1 LTGLGLNEAQG
12 QTLISNSEFQIS
24 NAETVPLAN
33 PLSSDMNVLRP
44 SLLPGLIH
52 SLRHNVSR
60 KNFDLA
66 LFEIGR
72 VFTSANGQTKEN
84 RSVAIAITGQ
94 RALPFWSGGERDA
107 KFDTYDLKGLVE
119 DLLEQFGLR
128 SIAFV
133 KRAEST
139 ALFLESAAV
148 TLGGK
153 VPLGELG
160 QLLPTL
166 AKEYDLRDTVFLAE
180 FNLDLLLAK
189 RNASKSFKA
198 LPQFPSSRRDVAMLV
213 AEATTHDAVLQAVK
227 QAKAA
232 NLESVELF
240 DVFRGKGIPD
250 GQKSLAYAF
259 TYRAADKTLTD
270 ADVNMAHEKILE
282 TLKTQLQAE
291 LRA

>member
-1 LTGLGLNEAQG
+1 M
-12 QTLISNSEFQIS
+12 
-24 NAETVPLAN
+24 
-33 PLSSDMNVLRP
+33 DVLRP

-60 KNFDLA
+60 KNYDVA

-72 VFTSANGQTKEN
+72 VFTNVNGQTKEN

-94 RALPFWSGGERDA
+94 RALPFWSGDDRDA
-107 KFDTYDLKGLVE
+107 KFDAYDLKGLIE
-119 DLLEQFGLR
+119 EFIEQFGLR
-128 SIAFV
+128 GVAFG

-153 VPLGELG
+153 LPLGEFG
-160 QLLPTL
+160 QLLPAL
-166 AKEYDLRDTVFLAE
+166 AKKYDLRDAVFLAE
-180 FNLDLLLAK
+180 FNLDLLLSQAQSGEVVQGAAAIPVQPPRRGDAGAGSDHARSRAAIRQAGQGGKFGK
-189 RNASKSFKA
+189 RGTVRR
-198 LPQFPSSRRDVAMLV
+198 FPR
-213 AEATTHDAVLQAVK
+213 Q
-227 QAKAA
+227 
-232 NLESVELF
+232 EL
-240 DVFRGKGIPD
+240 PD

-270 ADVNMAHEKILE
+270 ADVNAAHAKVLE
-282 TLKTQLQAE
+282 ALKTQLQAE